1 MSQYIIQTA
10 KYEHLALAEEICHQM
25 EESAKARGTGIA
37 KRSPDYIKK
46 KMVEGKAVVATDKQ
60 GNFVGFCYIETW
72 GHGKFVANSGL
83 IVHPDHRKSGIAKE
97 IKKEIF
103 KLTRQKY
110 PESKIFGITT
120 SLAVMKINSAL
131 GYEPVPF
138 SELTD
143 DDAFWQGCS
152 SCVNFDVL
160 TRTNRKMCLCTGML
174 YDPAEAEKKIE
185 ESKWN
190 FDVKPKVYQRWL
202 RIKEAILAKF
212 RNKNGGNGQS
222 GKPTEEPAL
231 VPMPEIKKKD
241 RERTL
246 VYSAIVAA
254 LATLANALF
263 D

>member
-1 MSQYIIQTA
+1 MSQYTIQTA
-10 KYEHLALAEEICHQM
+10 KYEHLALAEEICQHM
-25 EESAKARGTGIA
+25 EESAKARGNKIA

-60 GNFVGFCYIETW
+60 GNFVGFCYIESW

-83 IVHPDHRKSGIAKE
+83 IVHPDHRKSGIAKD

-143 DDAFWQGCS
+143 DDEFWKGCS

-174 YDPAEAEKKIE
+174 YDPAEAEKKKE

-202 RIKEAILAKF
+202 RLKESVLAKF
-212 RNKNGGNGQS
+212 RNKNNGNGQS
-222 GKPTEEPAL
+222 GKQEEAKL
-231 VPMPEIKKKD
+231 VPMPEIKKPVEK
-241 RERTL
+241 EKVL
-246 VYSAIVAA
+246 VYSVIVAA
-254 LATLANALF
+254 VAALIRSF
-263 D
+263 FE